1 MRKTSYLT
9 IACVIVLSVSGPSL
23 SAADA
28 DAGGVLRIENDR
40 LLLEWDASR
49 MSFSVTSKATDC
61 CFIERGTLA
70 GDGGGRARKSSVRHP
85 VWGRGQTLQIESGSG
100 QVDSLALFA
109 GRPFV
114 VFRRTLSNGTSEKR
128 IVERIRPMSLRLGL
142 EPEPAELRTLGT
154 AGLTAVD
161 RESNPGSY
169 SFLAIADPDSRTGVV
184 AGWLTHERGS
194 GVLFSDVRDGKAVL
208 DAQLDY
214 GRLLVE
220 PGQKVRSET
229 LLIGFFEDARLGLEA
244 YADAV
249 AEHYRIEL
257 KPQPTVYCTWYHAGA
272 SDEHELRRTA
282 AFAKEHL
289 VPYGFSVIQID
300 DKWQA
305 GEKLEGPRKNFT
317 THRSDGPYP
326 SGMKPTA
333 DNLKR
338 LGLTPGIWF
347 MPFAGTWNDPFFADK
362 QDLFVHKDGKPFEVR
377 WGGTCLDMTNP
388 KTQEYVRSVVR
399 RIAHDWG
406 YEYFKLDGLWTGMAA
421 RILYVNTGYRDD
433 HLGESVL
440 HDPHKTHV
448 EAYRDGLKLVREA
461 AGDDVF
467 FLGCNVAQ
475 NMRTLGGSFGLLDA
489 MRIGPD
495 NGRNWSAICRGP
507 FSGSNLY
514 FLHGRVWYND
524 PDPIYVRD
532 SVPLEHARALTS
544 WVTLTGQLNASSTDY
559 TKLSA
564 ERLDLLQRSM
574 PAHTLKPRPVDLFEQ
589 RIPRIWL
596 LTDNRHAPRRD
607 VVGLFNW
614 AEKEPVHIAYPLAK
628 IGLSE
633 TGRYAGFDYWA
644 DEFVEPFGK
653 TLETTLPPAS
663 CRILAVRRVARRPQV
678 LSTSRHITQGVVDLR
693 EEAWRR
699 RAKELVGVSKVV
711 GGKVYELRIAAMR
724 KSGHWQ
730 ATGAS
735 VSQQDAAAGVKIA
748 IVDQTDWKIRVR
760 IDAPHSRDVRWSV
773 QFAKPR

>member
-362 QDLFVHKDGKPFEVR
+362 QDQIGR
-377 WGGTCLDMTNP
+377 
-388 KTQEYVRSVVR
+388 
-399 RIAHDWG
+399 AH
-406 YEYFKLDGLWTGMAA
+406 
-421 RILYVNTGYRDD
+421 V
-433 HLGESVL
+433 
-440 HDPHKTHV
+440 
-448 EAYRDGLKLVREA
+448 
-461 AGDDVF
+461 
-467 FLGCNVAQ
+467 
-475 NMRTLGGSFGLLDA
+475 
-489 MRIGPD
+489 
-495 NGRNWSAICRGP
+495 
-507 FSGSNLY
+507 
-514 FLHGRVWYND
+514 
-524 PDPIYVRD
+524 
-532 SVPLEHARALTS
+532 
-544 WVTLTGQLNASSTDY
+544 
-559 TKLSA
+559 
-564 ERLDLLQRSM
+564 
-574 PAHTLKPRPVDLFEQ
+574 
-589 RIPRIWL
+589 
-596 LTDNRHAPRRD
+596 
-607 VVGLFNW
+607 
-614 AEKEPVHIAYPLAK
+614 
-628 IGLSE
+628 
-633 TGRYAGFDYWA
+633 
-644 DEFVEPFGK
+644 
-653 TLETTLPPAS
+653 
-663 CRILAVRRVARRPQV
+663 
-678 LSTSRHITQGVVDLR
+678 
-693 EEAWRR
+693 
-699 RAKELVGVSKVV
+699 
-711 GGKVYELRIAAMR
+711 
-724 KSGHWQ
+724 
-730 ATGAS
+730 
-735 VSQQDAAAGVKIA
+735 
-748 IVDQTDWKIRVR
+748 
-760 IDAPHSRDVRWSV
+760 
-773 QFAKPR
+773 

>member
-1 MRKTSYLT
+1 M
-9 IACVIVLSVSGPSL
+9 IACAVVMSVTGPSAP
-23 SAADA
+23 AAEA
-28 DAGGVLRIENDR
+28 DSPGVLRVENNR
-40 LLLEWDASR
+40 LLMEFDVPS
-49 MSFSVTSKATDC
+49 MSFSVISKATDC
-61 CFIERGTLA
+61 RFIERGTL
-70 GDGGGRARKSSVRHP
+70 DGGAGARVRKDRVRHP
-85 VWGRGQTLQIESGSG
+85 LWGKGTAVQIKYGSG
-100 QVDSLALFA
+100 QVDSLALFSR
-109 GRPFV
+109 RPFL
-114 VFRRTLSNGTSEKR
+114 VFQRTLSNNTSENV
-128 IVERIRPMSLRLGL
+128 IVDRIRPMSLRLGL
-142 EPEPAELRTLGT
+142 ERKPAELRALGT
-154 AGLTAVD
+154 AGLTGV
-161 RESNPGSY
+161 ESQSNPGSY
-169 SFLAIADPDSRTGVV
+169 SFLAIADPASRTGVV

-208 DAQLDY
+208 EAQLDY
-214 GRLLVE
+214 GRLQIE
-220 PGQKVRSET
+220 PGERVTSET

-244 YADAV
+244 YADAI

-272 SDEHELRRTA
+272 SDERELRETA
-282 AFAKEHL
+282 SFAKEHL
-289 VPYGFSVIQID
+289 APYGFSVIQID

-305 GEKLEGPRKNFT
+305 GEKLEGPRKDFT
-317 THRSDGPYP
+317 THRADGPYP

-362 QDLFVHKDGKPFEVR
+362 QDLFAKKDGKPFEVR
-377 WGGTCLDMTNP
+377 WGGTCFDMTNP
-388 KTQEYVRSVVR
+388 KTQEYVRSVAH
-399 RIAHDWG
+399 RIARDWG

-495 NGRNWSAICRGP
+495 NGRNWKSMCRGP

-559 TKLSA
+559 TKLSPP
-564 ERLDLLQRSM
+564 RLDLLQRSM
-574 PAHTLKPRPVDLFEQ
+574 PAHDLKPRPADLFEQ

-596 LTDNRHAPRRD
+596 LTDDRHRPRRD

-614 AEKEPVHIAYPLAK
+614 EEKEPVRIAYPLAR
-628 IGLSE
+628 IGLSKSA
-633 TGRYAGFDYWA
+633 TYVGFDYWA
-644 DEFVEPFGK
+644 DEFVEPFSK
-653 TLETTLPPAS
+653 TLETTLAPAS
-663 CRILAVRRVARRPQV
+663 CRILAVRRVSRRPQV
-678 LSTSRHITQGVVDLR
+678 VSTSRHITQGVVDLL
-693 EEAWRR
+693 EEAWRSA
-699 RAKELVGVSKVV
+699 AKELSGVSKVV
-711 GGKVYELRIAAMR
+711 GGAAYELRIAAMR

-730 ATGAS
+730 ATEAT
-735 VSQQDAAAGVKIA
+735 VSQQDADAGVKIA

-760 IDAPHSRDVRWSV
+760 IDSPENRDVCWSV